1 LDPEPLDPERVLR
14 QRCVRHRVPA
24 EAGARLLPLVRRAL
38 RASPALRRRL
48 LRIVDAVLA
57 ADAERISRRKP
68 APSGAPRAGREEDCL
83 HAVAAL
89 LHRWGGEQRDG
100 G

>member
-24 EAGARLLPLVRRAL
+24 EAGARLLPLVRRRSAGEAR
-38 RASPALRRRL
+38 RARRL

-68 APSGAPRAGREEDCL
+68 APSGAPRAGREVDGR